1 MPYKNS
7 SMCKYCH
14 NKPHGEN
21 PFAKENGRHLG
32 KRYDEISRLADLEE
46 MLVARVHPI
55 ISCWALLASG
65 DYVYSVHCVNFRV
78 NTHTWEDS
86 PPRKIGVCRSFLLR
100 RKKLIPKWK
109 QSETCTSKP
118 IYIE

>member
-1 MPYKNS
+1 
-7 SMCKYCH
+7 MCKYCH

-78 NTHTWEDS
+78 NTQTWADS
-86 PPRKIGVCRSFLLR
+86 LPRKIGECQSF
-100 RKKLIPKWK
+100 
-109 QSETCTSKP
+109 
-118 IYIE
+118 